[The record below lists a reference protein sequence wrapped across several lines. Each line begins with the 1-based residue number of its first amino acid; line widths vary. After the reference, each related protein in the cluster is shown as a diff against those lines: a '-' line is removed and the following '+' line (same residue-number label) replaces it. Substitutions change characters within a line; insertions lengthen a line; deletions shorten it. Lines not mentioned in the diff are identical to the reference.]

1 MSDPGIPTIPMPLRI
16 KDVWEEDFFQAL
28 EYIKNLLPV
37 YNYVAM
43 DTEFPGIVHV
53 PRKKTDDY
61 EYQLVKIN
69 VDELKL
75 IQLGITLFDN
85 KG

>member
-1 MSDPGIPTIPMPLRI
+1 M
-16 KDVWEEDFFQAL
+16 
-28 EYIKNLLPV
+28 
-37 YNYVAM
+37 
-43 DTEFPGIVHV
+43 
-53 PRKKTDDY
+53 TDDY

-75 IQLGITLFDN
+75 IQLGITLFDD